1 MKSMSASRTGVGPE
15 GSDTASWASETLPL
29 SVRKELLERE
39 LSKLGFRRAASHGGG
54 LPHESPASQQ
64 QGSASSHPQAH
75 SGEPSDH
82 PD

>member
-15 GSDTASWASETLPL
+15 DRDTASWASETLPL

-39 LSKLGFRRAASHGGG
+39 LSKLGFRRTASHGGG
-54 LPHESPASQQ
+54 SLHGSPASQP
-64 QGSASSHPQAH
+64 QGSASSHPQAGP
-75 SGEPSDH
+75 GEPSGH